1 MRSYK
6 TYTPVDFAQEQ
17 SFINWV
23 FQQKKTD
30 VAFWN
35 AWVEQHPERASDI
48 DQARQLVLSF
58 KFKQKGLSKAQE
70 DSLWAKIDANTSAT
84 IKPLIPRRTWLGVAS
99 LAAAVAGILVVINV
113 FFDQPDHLILTQ
125 NADWE
130 KVSLPDASTVH
141 LNAASKL
148 SYDDDWTKER
158 VLELEGEAFFE
169 VEKGRPFKVITPNG
183 VVKVLGTSF
192 NVFSRGD
199 FFEVECN
206 SGMVEVL
213 INNEPNGFKL
223 NPGDKVTL
231 RSNKI
236 NENTFVFIEKPSWIE
251 GVHEVPEETY
261 KALFEEMSRQYNKT
275 IEAPSSI
282 LKKGF
287 SGTFDRSEPFLKELE
302 RACFTSGFQIE
313 ERNSIYYISE

>member
-6 TYTPVDFAQEQ
+6 TYTPVDFAQDQ

-23 FQQKKTD
+23 LSQNGKD

-35 AWVEQHPERASDI
+35 AWVEQHPERSTDI

-70 DSLWAKIDANTSAT
+70 DSLWAKINANTTAT
-84 IKPLIPRRTWLGVAS
+84 VKPLIPRRTWLRVAS
-99 LAAAVAGILVVINV
+99 LAAAVVGILVVINV
-113 FFDQPDHLILTQ
+113 FFDQSDHLILTQ

-130 KVSLPDASTVH
+130 KVFLPDASTVH

-148 SYDDDWTKER
+148 SYDNDWTKER

-169 VEKGRPFKVITPNG
+169 VEKGQPFKVITPNG

-199 FFEVECN
+199 FFEVKCN
-206 SGMVEVL
+206 SGRVEVS
-213 INNEPNGFKL
+213 INNDPNPTTL

-231 RSNKI
+231 LNNKI
-236 NENTFVFIEKPSWIE
+236 TENTFVIVGQPSWID

-282 LKKGF
+282 LEKGF
-287 SGTFDRSEPFLKELE
+287 SGNFDRSEPFLKELE
-302 RACFTSGFQIE
+302 RACYTSGFQIE
-313 ERNSIYYISE
+313 ERNSIYYISK